1 MLKFNEIPCSN
12 SLLPDSQKLTMN
24 DLDLDHRISDDL
36 QQKLDIQMDVVRR
49 KKEFDYERVKLAGR
63 KLMEHFIDPV
73 DFPVQVVGINNEK
86 TVYSFRI
93 KKLGDDFYHLRDEM
107 DMKIRQ
113 AAKKN
118 R

>member
-1 MLKFNEIPCSN
+1 MLRNARMPE
-12 SLLPDSQKLTMN
+12 SQKLTEA
-24 DLDLDHRISDDL
+24 DLELDPRISEDL
-36 QQKLDIQMDVVRR
+36 QQKLDLQMDVVRR

-73 DFPVQVVGINNEK
+73 DFPIQVIGVTNGK

-93 KKLGDDFYHLRDEM
+93 KKLGDDFKQLKIELEIKLRQE
-107 DMKIRQ
+107 
-113 AAKKN
+113 AKKK